1 MITRD
6 NCDIG
11 RATRFGTD
19 WSGKRCGA
27 KTRAGGI
34 CPKPAYKD
42 SGRCHN
48 HGGAYLYPGPRTK
61 EGRQRVSEAH
71 LKHGHFTKD
80 KKLPEHQL
88 LLETCKVRVFQTQLI
103 SKNRMS
109 INKVNPVAIY
119 LIYASI
125 GFRRSAKWKF
135 TSLTS
140 QMGSIK
146 HLSDADL

>member
-1 MITRD
+1 MITKD

-11 RATRFGTD
+11 RATRFGPD

-27 KTRAGGI
+27 KTRTGGI

-48 HGGAYLYPGPRTK
+48 HGGASTGPRTK

-80 KKLPEHQL
+80 KKLARAEGAAIEQKL
-88 LLETCKVRVFQTQLI
+88 RARRKLI
-103 SKNRMS
+103 ENE
-109 INKVNPVAIY
+109 
-119 LIYASI
+119 L
-125 GFRRSAKWKF
+125 RSA
-135 TSLTS
+135 
-140 QMGSIK
+140 GVI
-146 HLSDADL
+146 